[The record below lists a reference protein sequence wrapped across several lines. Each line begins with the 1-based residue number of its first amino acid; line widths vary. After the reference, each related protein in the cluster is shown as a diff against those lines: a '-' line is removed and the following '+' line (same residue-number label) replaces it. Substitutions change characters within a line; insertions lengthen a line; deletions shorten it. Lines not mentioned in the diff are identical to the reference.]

1 MRKPKKLR
9 EIKVSWLGCAGAR
22 AGTLALCPES
32 SASRSVSWLVE
43 LQSASFTEK
52 EATLKGNWGFFRS
65 ARRMIVDI
73 RTC

>member
-9 EIKVSWLGCAGAR
+9 EIKVSWPGCAGAR
-22 AGTLALCPES
+22 AGTLAPCPES
-32 SASRSVSWLVE
+32 AASQSVSWLVE

-52 EATLKGNWGFFRS
+52 EATLKGNWRFFRS